1 MTIAQLLLAG
11 LLFAALIAQAVLP
24 GARVLIV
31 VAAAGLACLAAQL
44 LGTAAPGALLAAV
57 PWDVLVILVSLGAL
71 SSVLAESRLFDRLAV
86 AATRLSRGDPARVT
100 AVFAA
105 AMYLVSGL
113 VNNLTALLLVMPV
126 QLTLLGLIGVERRY
140 VAWSL
145 GLVLVACN
153 LGGAATP
160 IGDFPAILLLGGGR
174 MSFAD
179 YLARAGPATAALFA
193 ALLVVVMRGARPARG
208 IPADPLSTRIS
219 CAVIEAMHRRV
230 LLRRRIAGPAAAIL
244 ALMFAGW
251 TLLPPGS
258 GVGPELVCWLG
269 GAAALAIAPRV
280 GEDVLRRRFDAEAVL
295 FLLAMFVMVLAVRSS
310 GLFEALARAL
320 VESPLP
326 PGLQLGLFLA
336 LAGVAT
342 ALFSAGPS
350 MAALLEV
357 ADVLARQFPGD
368 VVYVGLALSV
378 CAGSSCLL
386 TAATSGP
393 LAQALCERA
402 DLRDSRG
409 APIRFGFFEFLPVG
423 LLSFAVIQAGAL
435 AYAALALWRT

>member
-1 MTIAQLLLAG
+1 MIEQFILATVLLCALVAQ
-11 LLFAALIAQAVLP
+11 AALPAM
-24 GARVLIV
+24 RVLV
-31 VAAAGLACLAAQL
+31 VVTAAGVACLLSLSFGAA
-44 LGTAAPGALLAAV
+44 TPKALLAAV

-100 AVFAA
+100 VVFAA
-105 AMYLVSGL
+105 VMYVVSGL

-126 QLTLLGLIGVERRY
+126 QLALLGLIGVERRY

-145 GLVLVACN
+145 GLMLVACN

-160 IGDFPAILLLGGGR
+160 IGDFPAILMLGGGR
-174 MSFAD
+174 MTFSG
-179 YLARAGPATAALFA
+179 YLVRAGPATALIFA
-193 ALLVVVMRGARPARG
+193 VLLVVVMRGVRPARA

-230 LLRRRIAGPAAAIL
+230 LLRRRLAIPAL
-244 ALMFAGW
+244 ALLGLMFAAW
-251 TLLPPGS
+251 TLLPPGL

-269 GAAALAIAPRV
+269 GAAALAIDPRV
-280 GEDVLRRRFDAEAVL
+280 GEDVLRRRFDVEAVL

-320 VESPLP
+320 VEAPFP
-326 PGLQLGLFLA
+326 AGLQLALFLA
-336 LAGVAT
+336 LAGAAT

-357 ADVLARQFPGD
+357 ADALARELPGE

-386 TAATSGP
+386 TAATAGP

-402 DLRDSRG
+402 DLRDSQG

-423 LLSFAVIQAGAL
+423 LLSFVLIQLGAL
-435 AYAALALWRT
+435 VYIAWALSV

>member
-1 MTIAQLLLAG
+1 MTGPQLLLAA
-11 LLFAALIAQAVLP
+11 LLLAALITQAALP
-24 GARVLIV
+24 AYRVLIV
-31 VAAAGLACLAAQL
+31 VTAAGLAVFTARMLGTVAPGGL
-44 LGTAAPGALLAAV
+44 LGAV

-86 AATRLSRGDPARVT
+86 ATTRLSRGDHTRVT
-100 AVFAA
+100 IVFAG
-105 AMYLVSGL
+105 AMYCVSGL

-126 QLTLLGLIGVERRY
+126 QLVLFRLIGVERRY

-174 MSFAD
+174 MSFTD
-179 YLARAGPATAALFA
+179 YLAGAGPATALIFLV
-193 ALLVVVMRGARPARG
+193 LLAIVVRLVRPARG
-208 IPADPLSTRIS
+208 LAADPLSNRIS

-230 LLRRRIAGPAAAIL
+230 RLRRRIAAPAAAIL
-244 ALMFAGW
+244 LLMFAAW
-251 TLLPPGS
+251 TLLPPGL
-258 GVGPELVCWLG
+258 GVTPELVCWLG
-269 GAAALAIAPRV
+269 GAATLLISPRV

-295 FLLAMFVMVLAVRSS
+295 FLLAMFLMVLAVRSS

-320 VESPLP
+320 VETSLP
-326 PGLQLGLFLA
+326 QGLQLGLFLV
-336 LAGVAT
+336 LSGVAT

-357 ADVLARQFPGD
+357 ADVLARDLPGD

-386 TAATSGP
+386 TAATAGP

-402 DLRDSRG
+402 DLRDSG
-409 APIRFGFFEFLPVG
+409 GEPIRFGFFEFLRVG
-423 LLSFAVIQAGAL
+423 LLSFVIIQAGAL
-435 AYAALALWRT
+435 AYAAWALRG

>member
-1 MTIAQLLLAG
+1 MIEQSLLAALLLA
-11 LLFAALIAQAVLP
+11 ALVAQAVLP
-24 GARVLIV
+24 AVRVLIV
-31 VAAAGLACLAAQL
+31 VAAAGLACLLSLA
-44 LGTAAPGALLAAV
+44 LGTATPKALLAAV

-86 AATRLSRGDPARVT
+86 AATRISRGDPARVT
-100 AVFAA
+100 VVFAA
-105 AMYLVSGL
+105 VMYLVSGL
-113 VNNLTALLLVMPV
+113 VNNLTALLLIVPV

-140 VAWSL
+140 LAWSL

-160 IGDFPAILLLGGGR
+160 IGDFPAILMLGGGR
-174 MSFAD
+174 MSFAG
-179 YLARAGPATAALFA
+179 YLARAGPATALLFVV
-193 ALLVVVMRGARPARG
+193 LLVVVMRGVRPARA
-208 IPADPLSTRIS
+208 IPADPLATRIS

-230 LLRRRIAGPAAAIL
+230 LLRRRL
-244 ALMFAGW
+244 ALPALALLGAMFAAW
-251 TLLPPGS
+251 TVLPPRL
-258 GVGPELVCWLG
+258 GVDPELVCWLG
-269 GAAALAIAPRV
+269 GAAALAIVPRV

-310 GLFEALARAL
+310 GLFAALAHAL
-320 VESPLP
+320 VDVPVA
-326 PGLQLGLFLA
+326 PGLQLALFLV

-357 ADVLARQFPGD
+357 ADVLARELPPEA
-368 VVYVGLALSV
+368 VYVGLALSV

-386 TAATSGP
+386 TAATAGP

-402 DLRDSRG
+402 DLRDSQQ
-409 APIRFGFFEFLPVG
+409 APVRFGFFEFLPVG
-423 LLSFAVIQAGAL
+423 LLSFAVIQTGAL
-435 AYAALALWRT
+435 LYAAWALS

>member
-1 MTIAQLLLAG
+1 MTAAQLILAG
-11 LLFAALIAQAVLP
+11 LLLAALIAQALAP
-24 GARVLIV
+24 AARVLIV
-31 VAAAGLACLAAQL
+31 IAAAGLAGLACLAL
-44 LGTAAPGALLAAV
+44 DTATPKALLAAV

-86 AATRLSRGDPARVT
+86 AATRWSRGDPAKVT
-100 AVFAA
+100 VVFAA
-105 AMYLVSGL
+105 AMYLVSGV
-113 VNNLTALLLVMPV
+113 VNNLTALLLVLPI
-126 QLTLLGLIGVERRY
+126 QLALLGLIGVDRRY
-140 VAWSL
+140 IAWSL

-174 MSFAD
+174 MDFSG
-179 YLARAGPATAALFA
+179 YLTRAAPATAAIFA
-193 ALLVVVMRGARPARG
+193 VLLLVIMRGVRPART

-219 CAVIEAMHRRV
+219 CAVVEAMHRRV
-230 LLRRRIAGPAAAIL
+230 LLRRRLAIPAAIIL
-244 ALMFAGW
+244 AAMFAAW
-251 TLLPPGS
+251 TLLPPGL

-269 GAAALAIAPRV
+269 GAAALAIRPRV
-280 GEDVLRRRFDAEAVL
+280 GEQILRRRFDAETVL

-310 GLFEALARAL
+310 GLFETLARGL
-320 VESPLP
+320 VESPLT
-326 PGLQLGLFLA
+326 PGLQLALFLV

-357 ADVLARQFPGD
+357 ADVLARQLPGD

-402 DLRDSRG
+402 DLRDSHG
-409 APIRFGFFEFLPVG
+409 APLRFGFFEFLPVG
-423 LLSFAVIQAGAL
+423 LLCFVLIEAGAL
-435 AYAALALWRT
+435 AYVAWALYAS

>member
-1 MTIAQLLLAG
+1 MTTAQLVLAG
-11 LLFAALIAQAVLP
+11 LLLAALVAQAALP
-24 GARVLIV
+24 ALRVLIV
-31 VAAAGLACLAAQL
+31 VAAAGLACLAAL
-44 LGTAAPGALLAAV
+44 AFGVAAPKALLAAV

-86 AATRLSRGDPARVT
+86 AAARVSRGDPTRVT
-100 AVFAA
+100 VVFAA

-126 QLTLLGLIGVERRY
+126 QLTLLGLMGVERRY

-174 MSFAD
+174 MDFAA
-179 YLARAGPATAALFA
+179 YLVRAGPATAAIFA
-193 ALLVVVMRGARPARG
+193 VVLLVVMRGVRPARG
-208 IPADPLSTRIS
+208 LWSDALSTRVS

-230 LLRRRIAGPAAAIL
+230 LLRRRLAVPVGLIL
-244 ALMFAGW
+244 ALMFAAW
-251 TLLPPGS
+251 TLLPPEH

-269 GAAALAIAPRV
+269 GAAALAVAPRT

-295 FLLAMFVMVLAVRSS
+295 FLLAMFLMVLAVRSS

-320 VESPLP
+320 VDSPLP
-326 PGLQLGLFLA
+326 LGLQLGLFLV
-336 LAGVAT
+336 LAGLAT

-357 ADVLARQFPGD
+357 ADVLARQLPGD

-393 LAQALCERA
+393 LAQSLCERA
-402 DLRDSRG
+402 DLRDSQDR
-409 APIRFGFFEFLPVG
+409 PIRFGFFEFLPVG
-423 LLSFAVIQAGAL
+423 LLCAAIIQLGAL
-435 AYAALALWRT
+435 AYVAWALLT

>member
-1 MTIAQLLLAG
+1 MIEQSLLAALLLAA
-11 LLFAALIAQAVLP
+11 LVAQAALPAV
-24 GARVLIV
+24 RVLIV
-31 VAAAGLACLAAQL
+31 VAAAGLACLLSLA
-44 LGTAAPGALLAAV
+44 LGTATPKGLLAAV

-86 AATRLSRGDPARVT
+86 AATRTSRGDPARVT
-100 AVFAA
+100 VVFAA
-105 AMYLVSGL
+105 VMYFVSGL
-113 VNNLTALLLVMPV
+113 VNNLTALLLVVPV
-126 QLTLLGLIGVERRY
+126 QLALLGLIGVERRY

-160 IGDFPAILLLGGGR
+160 IGDFPAILMLGGGR
-174 MSFAD
+174 MSFAG
-179 YLARAGPATAALFA
+179 YLARAGPATAILMFV
-193 ALLVVVMRGARPARG
+193 LLVVVMKGVRPARA
-208 IPADPLSTRIS
+208 IPSDPLSTRIS

-230 LLRRRIAGPAAAIL
+230 LLDRRIAWPAL
-244 ALMFAGW
+244 ALLAAMFVAW
-251 TLLPPGS
+251 TVPPPEL
-258 GVGPELVCWLG
+258 GVSPELVCWLG

-310 GLFEALARAL
+310 GLFAALARAL
-320 VESPLP
+320 VDVPVA
-326 PGLQLGLFLA
+326 PGLQLALFLV

-357 ADVLARQFPGD
+357 ADVLARELPPEA
-368 VVYVGLALSV
+368 VYVGLALSV

-386 TAATSGP
+386 TAATAGP

-402 DLRDSRG
+402 DLRDSQQ

-423 LLSFAVIQAGAL
+423 LLSFAIIQLGAL
-435 AYAALALWRT
+435 LYAAWALA

>member
-1 MTIAQLLLAG
+1 MTLAQTALTGLLLAA
-11 LLFAALIAQAVLP
+11 LLAQAIAPSL
-24 GARVLIV
+24 RVLIV
-31 VAAAGLACLAAQL
+31 LSASGVACLAAL
-44 LGTAAPGALLAAV
+44 VLGTATPKSLLAAV

-71 SSVLAESRLFDRLAV
+71 SSLLAESRLFDRLAV
-86 AATRLSRGDPARVT
+86 AATRASRGDPARIT
-100 AVFAA
+100 IVFAGV
-105 AMYLVSGL
+105 MYLVSGL

-174 MSFAD
+174 MSFSG
-179 YLARAGPATAALFA
+179 YLALAGPATALAFA
-193 ALLVVVMRGARPARG
+193 ALLAVVVLLVRPARD

-230 LLRRRIAGPAAAIL
+230 LVRRRIAAPTAVVL
-244 ALMFAGW
+244 ALMFAAW
-251 TLLPPGS
+251 TLLPPEA

-269 GAAALAIAPRV
+269 GIAALALAPRT
-280 GEDVLRRRFDAEAVL
+280 GEAILRRRFDAEAVL

-320 VESPLP
+320 VDSSWPLE
-326 PGLQLGLFLA
+326 LQLGLFLL

-342 ALFSAGPS
+342 AVFSAGPS

-357 ADVLARQFPGD
+357 ADVLARQLPGD
-368 VVYVGLALSV
+368 AVYVGLALSV

-402 DLRDSRG
+402 DLRDSAG
-409 APIRFGFFEFLPVG
+409 APLRFGFFEFLPVG
-423 LLSFAVIQAGAL
+423 LLSFVIIQFGAL
-435 AYAALALWRT
+435 AFAGWALLR

>member
-1 MTIAQLLLAG
+1 MTIDQLIL
-11 LLFAALIAQAVLP
+11 AALLVSALVAQALVP
-24 GARVLIV
+24 PVRVLIV
-31 VAAAGLACLAAQL
+31 VAAAGLACLAAFL
-44 LGTAAPGALLAAV
+44 LGTATPKQLLAAV
-57 PWDVLVILVSLGAL
+57 PWDVLVILVSLGAF

-86 AATRLSRGDPARVT
+86 LATRISRGDPARVT
-100 AVFAA
+100 VVFAA
-105 AMYLVSGL
+105 VMYLVSGV

-126 QLTLLGLIGVERRY
+126 QLALLGLMGVEQRY
-140 VAWSL
+140 VTWSL

-174 MSFAD
+174 MTFGD
-179 YLARAGPATAALFA
+179 YLVRAAPATALLFLVLLAL
-193 ALLVVVMRGARPARG
+193 VMRLVRPARG
-208 IPADPLSTRIS
+208 IPADPLSTRLS

-230 LLRRRIAGPAAAIL
+230 LLRRALALPAGAIL
-244 ALMFAGW
+244 GLMFAAW
-251 TLLPPGS
+251 TLLPPEL

-269 GAAALAIAPRV
+269 AAAALLLRPAV
-280 GEDVLRRRFDAEAVL
+280 GEQILRRRFDAEAVL

-320 VESPLP
+320 VDSALP
-326 PGLQLGLFLA
+326 AGLQLALFLV
-336 LAGVAT
+336 LAGLAT

-357 ADVLARQFPGD
+357 ADVLARQLPGD
-368 VVYVGLALSV
+368 VVYIGLALSV

-409 APIRFGFFEFLPVG
+409 APIRFDFSAFLPVG
-423 LLSFAVIQAGAL
+423 LLSFAVIQLGAL
-435 AYAALALWRT
+435 AYAAWALRS